1 MKTAWVGHP
10 LVSVFRQYDQLGVST
25 PKTDLHGLVIAKNSA
40 EGVVDV
46 MRYFVIFISLVML
59 SLSFI
64 EPKAPWR
71 FSIDFMGMS
80 FPQAAYTFFL
90 VVCLFLYLP
99 MIVVGFYY
107 FVKSAVRL
115 VRFRDFRDGFEPF
128 ILFAVIVVSLSRFG
142 DWVVYEIF

>member
-1 MKTAWVGHP
+1 MTKG
-10 LVSVFRQYDQLGVST
+10 FD
-25 PKTDLHGLVIAKNSA
+25 K
-40 EGVVDV
+40 V

-64 EPKAPWR
+64 DPKAPWGV
-71 FSIDFMGMS
+71 SIDFMGLLL
-80 FPQAAYTFFL
+80 PQAVYTFFF
-90 VVCLFLYLP
+90 VVCIFLYLP

-115 VRFRDFRDGFEPF
+115 VKFRDFRGSFEPL
-128 ILFAVIVVSLSRFG
+128 ILFALIVVSLSRFG